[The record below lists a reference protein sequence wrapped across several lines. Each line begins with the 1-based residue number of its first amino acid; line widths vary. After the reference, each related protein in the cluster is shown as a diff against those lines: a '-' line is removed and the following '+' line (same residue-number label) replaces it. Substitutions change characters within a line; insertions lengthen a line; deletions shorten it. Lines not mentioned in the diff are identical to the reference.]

1 MQIQH
6 VQIWSRD
13 LQLVRPY
20 TIAYR
25 TIDSVANL
33 FISVHLSTGV
43 VGLGAGSPAAAV
55 TGEQLL
61 DSVLLLQQ
69 RLPALLR
76 NQSLEAAVAENWA
89 AHFPGRPAATVAIEM
104 ALFDA
109 LAQSQNKSLLE
120 YFGRAIDPLPTSI
133 TIGIK
138 EDPAEA
144 LAEAR
149 EYHDRGFT
157 HLKLKTGRDVT
168 ADIEYCRLLREAC
181 GPDTQLRVDA
191 NQGYTTADLA
201 RFYEATLDYGV
212 ELIEQP
218 LPAGQQD
225 KLRELPWDIRR
236 ICAADEGL
244 HTTADLDRLCVP
256 EPAYGVFNIK
266 LMKCGGLREAR
277 DIGRRAQE
285 YGIELMWGCNDESV
299 VSISAALHTAL
310 SLPNTRYLDLDGSLD
325 LAEDIASGGFDIQT
339 GVMYPRL
346 SGGLGVELKE
356 S

>member
-1 MQIQH
+1 MQINH

-13 LQLVRPY
+13 LALVRPY

-25 TIDSVANL
+25 TIDSVANF

-43 VGLGAGSPAAAV
+43 VGLGAGSPAEAV
-55 TGEQLL
+55 TGENLL
-61 DSVLLLQQ
+61 ASVLELQQ
-69 RLPALLR
+69 QLPGLLKGKTPEEAL
-76 NQSLEAAVAENWA
+76 AEPWSK
-89 AHFPGRPAATVAIEM
+89 HFPGRPAATVAIEM

-109 LAQSQNKSLLE
+109 LAQSQNQSLLE
-120 YFGRAIDPLPTSI
+120 YFGRAIEPLPTSI

-138 EDPAEA
+138 NDPAEA

-157 HLKLKTGRDVT
+157 HLKLKTGRNV
-168 ADIEYCRLLREAC
+168 ASDIEYCRLLREAC
-181 GPDTQLRVDA
+181 GPDTELRVDA

-225 KLRELPWDIRR
+225 KLRELPWDIRK

-244 HTTADLDRLCVP
+244 HTTADLDRLCDP

-277 DIGRRAQE
+277 HIGHHAQE
-285 YGIELMWGCNDESV
+285 LGIELMWGCNDESV

-310 SLPNTRYLDLDGSLD
+310 SLPNTHYLDLDGSFD
-325 LAEDIASGGFDIQT
+325 LAEDIATGGFSVQRGIL
-339 GVMYPRL
+339 YPDMR
-346 SGGLGVELKE
+346 GGLGVELKE